1 MDLQGLKA
9 ALLACCHARG
19 LTAGEV
25 VRQALASYLALP
37 STTKLQAPCA
47 APSSVASRATLSRTR
62 ISLRLAPADAAE
74 LQQLARES
82 GLSLGTW
89 IVQRMRTGR
98 HPASAQAIA
107 SARAALTASNAELA
121 ALSRNLAHLTALLR
135 QGEVRAA
142 QQYREVL
149 DSAQAD
155 IRRHLREASRLAAQ
169 LRPPAKANPENSND

>member
-1 MDLQGLKA
+1 MDLQGLRA
-9 ALLACCHARG
+9 ALLACGHARG

-37 STTKLQAPCA
+37 TTTKLEV
-47 APSSVASRATLSRTR
+47 PSALPPPGVSPSPQGRTR
-62 ISLRLAPADAAE
+62 ISLRLAPADAAA
-74 LQQLARES
+74 LQQRARES

-98 HPASAQAIA
+98 HPASAEAIA
-107 SARAALTASNAELA
+107 SARATLTASNAELA
-121 ALSRNLAHLTALLR
+121 VLSRNLAHLTALLR

-149 DSAQAD
+149 DATHAD

-169 LRPPAKANPENSND
+169 LRPPAKANLENPDD

>member
-9 ALLACCHARG
+9 ALLDNCHARG

-37 STTKLQAPCA
+37 ATTKLEALHA
-47 APSSVASRATLSRTR
+47 LPSSRVSPGRQGRTR
-62 ISLRLAPADAAE
+62 ISLRLAAAE
-74 LQQLARES
+74 AADLQQLAHES

-98 HPASAQAIA
+98 HPASAQAIT

-121 ALSRNLAHLTALLR
+121 ALSRNLAHLTALLC

-169 LRPPAKANPENSND
+169 LRPPARANPGNSDD

>member
-25 VRQALASYLALP
+25 VRQALTSYLALP
-37 STTKLQAPCA
+37 STAKLEPPYALPPPGVSPGAQG
-47 APSSVASRATLSRTR
+47 RTR

-89 IVQRMRTGR
+89 VVQRMRTGR
-98 HPASAQAIA
+98 HPPSAQAIA

-149 DSAQAD
+149 DAAQAD

-169 LRPPAKANPENSND
+169 LRPPAKANPENPDD